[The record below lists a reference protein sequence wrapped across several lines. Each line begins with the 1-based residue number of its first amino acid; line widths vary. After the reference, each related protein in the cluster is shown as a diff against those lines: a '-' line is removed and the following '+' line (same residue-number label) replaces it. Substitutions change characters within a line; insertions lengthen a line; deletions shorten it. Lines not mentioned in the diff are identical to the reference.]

1 MHLIIVM
8 IFNLEN
14 SRTRVIKKKNGN
26 IIIYTIVGSLNIRDL
41 IYRYFC

>member
-14 SRTRVIKKKNGN
+14 SRTRVIKTKWKYYNL
-26 IIIYTIVGSLNIRDL
+26 YYSSLNIRDL